1 MSDIQKFT
9 EKEFFQN
16 LTKEEKLGFFGIVR
30 SFIRPG
36 LPFEPS
42 LGISLHYNGVLKI
55 GMYGFPILV
64 GFVLPPAFAPFLIVT
79 EAGVFAWQSYAAY
92 QDAFQEAQLQVSD
105 MQSTCNRHGWQSE
118 ICAKQIK
125 NAEKA
130 MRAKEDAQW

>member
-9 EKEFFQN
+9 DKEFFQN

-42 LGISLHYNGVLKI
+42 LGINFHYDTVIRI
-55 GMYGFPILV
+55 GSY
-64 GFVLPPAFAPFLIVT
+64 VLPVAVGHMISPALAPYLIAVD
-79 EAGVFAWQSYAAY
+79 AGVFCWNSYKEYKEAL
-92 QDAFQEAQLQVSD
+92 QEAETQLARMYKVCGYYKWESIACEEQ
-105 MQSTCNRHGWQSE
+105 M
-118 ICAKQIK
+118 K

-130 MRAKEDAQW
+130 MEKKAKAQW